1 MIRHIV
7 FFSAKR
13 REDVDAV
20 RSGLEGLKLI
30 PHSSV
35 FEVSLNTKVDPLSD
49 EVDIVV
55 YAEFADEAA
64 LAAYKAHPDYA
75 KVTSAVRPLRE
86 LRYSADIVAAEA

>member
-7 FFSAKR
+7 FFSARR
-13 REDVDAV
+13 REDLDAV
-20 RSGLEGLKLI
+20 RSGLEALKLI

-35 FEVSLNTKVDPLSD
+35 FEVSLNTKVDPLSN

-64 LAAYKAHPDYA
+64 LTAYKSHPDYA
-75 KVTSAVRPLRE
+75 RTTSIVRPMRE
-86 LRYSADIVAAEA
+86 LRYSADIVANQP